1 MVNKKH
7 YILTSI
13 TLGTI
18 AAASAL
24 LIGGANMLTRDKIA
38 ENELNRIYGGIAEI
52 FGESATISSE
62 TSIENDTYKY
72 VEYVYEIK
80 VNDNESGYAFRTTGS
95 NMYGKI
101 SLIVGFNLNNEFIKM
116 SVITDEQTYKSTL
129 ENKYISNVNDSSR
142 DVEDVSCGATYGA
155 KLVRDMINEAKQ
167 ASNDKA
173 WK

>member
-1 MVNKKH
+1 MANKKH

-24 LIGGANMLTRDKIA
+24 LIGGANMLTRNKIA
-38 ENELNRIYGGIAEI
+38 ENELNRIYNGIAEI
-52 FGESATISSE
+52 FGDSAVISSE
-62 TSIENDTYKY
+62 TSIEKDTYKY

-129 ENKYISNVNDSSR
+129 ENKYIFEVNKSSR

>member
-1 MVNKKH
+1 MANKKH

-13 TLGTI
+13 TLGAI
-18 AAASAL
+18 AATSAL
-24 LIGGANMLTRDKIA
+24 LIGGANMLTRNKIA
-38 ENELNRIYGGIAEI
+38 ENELNRIYNGIAEI
-52 FGESATISSE
+52 FGDSAAISSE
-62 TSIENDTYKY
+62 TSIEKDTYKY

-129 ENKYISNVNDSSR
+129 ENKYISKVNDSSR

>member
-1 MVNKKH
+1 MANKKH

-13 TLGTI
+13 TLGAI
-18 AAASAL
+18 AATSAL
-24 LIGGANMLTRDKIA
+24 LIGGANMLTRNKIA
-38 ENELNRIYGGIAEI
+38 ENELNRIYNGIAEI
-52 FGESATISSE
+52 FGESAAISRES
-62 TSIENDTYKY
+62 SIEKDTYKY

-129 ENKYISNVNDSSR
+129 ENKYISKVNDSSR